1 MAPPPSRPQTQEP
14 SGGDGPASPQSRRIS
29 WRVVRLFRPYSSSV
43 IVVGL
48 LLVITAGIGVINPLL
63 IKVVFDSALFPP
75 AGGPNIDLLWM
86 VVGVMASVAV
96 AHGVLGVSQT
106 YMTHKVGQHVMRDLR
121 DTLYLHLQGMSL
133 RFFSS
138 TRTGEVQSRVSND
151 VAGVQTVVT
160 STVSDTISNSVILL
174 STLIAMLV
182 LSWQLTLVAIATVP
196 VFFVLTKFVGAQRR
210 AITARAQEAT
220 AEMTAIT
227 QETLSVSG
235 IMLSKLFG
243 RQGQEVAHFHG
254 QNQQLADLAV
264 RQQMVGYTFFAVV
277 MTFFTIAPAMIYLLS
292 GYILLGTGP
301 DGITAGVII
310 AFTTLQTRLYFPI
323 SRLLEV
329 SVELQS
335 SMALFERIF
344 AYLDMRQEII
354 DAPDAIDVDPAL
366 SPGRITFDNVMV
378 DYGLTAEERLAGKRL
393 EEKAEE
399 HHWVL
404 DGISFEVPPG
414 QLAAIVG
421 PSGAGKSTIAH
432 LIPRLYDVTEGR
444 VLIDRVD
451 VRDIRMESI
460 SRLIGFVTQESY
472 LFHASVR
479 DNLLYGKPDAT
490 QEEIEA
496 ATKAAYIHDRI
507 MELPTGY
514 ETIAG
519 ERGTHFSGGE
529 RQRLAIARVLLH
541 QPRILI
547 LDEATSALD
556 TTSERYVQAALQPLM
571 RGRTTLVIAHRLSTI
586 MAADVI
592 YVVDHGRIVEHGTH
606 GELLAR
612 GGLYSQ
618 LYTEQFESGLVEAR
632 CEDGIVMSNGQV
644 IPEDSAL
651 AKA

>member
-1 MAPPPSRPQTQEP
+1 MT
-14 SGGDGPASPQSRRIS
+14 
-29 WRVVRLFRPYSSSV
+29 F
-43 IVVGL
+43 VGL
-48 LLVITAGIGVINPLL
+48 LLLVTAGIGVINPLL

-75 AGGPNIDLLWM
+75 EGVPNLDLLWV

-96 AHGVLGVSQT
+96 AQAILGVSQT
-106 YMTHKVGQHVMRDLR
+106 YLTHRVGQHVMRDLR

-160 STVSDTISNSVILL
+160 STVSDTISNTVILL

-196 VFFVLTKFVGAQRR
+196 VFFVLTRFVGTRRR
-210 AITARAQEAT
+210 AITAKAQEAT

-243 RQGQEVAHFHG
+243 RQGQEVTHFHG

-277 MTFFTIAPAMIYLLS
+277 MSFFTISPALVYLLS
-292 GYILLGTGP
+292 GYLLLGTGP
-301 DGITAGVII
+301 GGITPGVII

-344 AYLDMRQEII
+344 GYLDMRQEIV
-354 DAPDAIDVDPAL
+354 DAPDAIDVDA
-366 SPGRITFDNVMV
+366 STSSGRITFDSVRV
-378 DYGLTAEERLAGKRL
+378 DYGLTPEELLAGKHPQ
-393 EEKAEE
+393 EDEKER
-399 HHWVL
+399 HWVL

-421 PSGAGKSTIAH
+421 PSGAGKSTIGH
-432 LIPRLYDVTEGR
+432 LIPRLYDVSEGR
-444 VLIDRVD
+444 VLVDGVD
-451 VRDIRMESI
+451 VRKIRLDSI
-460 SRLIGFVTQESY
+460 SRLVGFVTQESY

-490 QEEIEA
+490 QEEIEDA
-496 ATKAAYIHDRI
+496 AKAAYMHERI
-507 MELPTGY
+507 MELADGY
-514 ETIAG
+514 DTIAG
-519 ERGTHFSGGE
+519 ERGTHLSGGE
-529 RQRLAIARVLLH
+529 RQRIAIARVILH

-556 TTSERYVQAALQPLM
+556 TTSERYVQAALGPLM
-571 RGRTTLVIAHRLSTI
+571 LDRTTLVIAHRLSTI
-586 MAADVI
+586 MSADVI
-592 YVVDHGRIVEHGTH
+592 YVVDHGHIVEQGTH
-606 GELLAR
+606 QELLAR
-612 GGLYSQ
+612 HGLYAQ
-618 LYTEQFESGLVEAR
+618 LYAEQFDSGLVEAR
-632 CEDGIVMSNGQV
+632 CEDGIVMSSGQV
-644 IPEDSAL
+644 VPEEGAL
-651 AKA
+651 SKV

>member
-1 MAPPPSRPQTQEP
+1 M
-14 SGGDGPASPQSRRIS
+14 
-29 WRVVRLFRPYSSSV
+29 
-43 IVVGL
+43 
-48 LLVITAGIGVINPLL
+48 
-63 IKVVFDSALFPP
+63 
-75 AGGPNIDLLWM
+75 DLLW
-86 VVGVMASVAV
+86 VIVGVMAAVAV

-106 YMTHKVGQHVMRDLR
+106 YLTHRVGQHVMRDLR

-196 VFFVLTKFVGAQRR
+196 VFFVLTRFVGARRR
-210 AITARAQEAT
+210 AITAKAQEAT

-344 AYLDMRQEII
+344 GYLDMRQEI
-354 DAPDAIDVDPAL
+354 VDCPRRHRHRPA
-366 SPGRITFDNVMV
+366 T
-378 DYGLTAEERLAGKRL
+378 
-393 EEKAEE
+393 
-399 HHWVL
+399 
-404 DGISFEVPPG
+404 
-414 QLAAIVG
+414 
-421 PSGAGKSTIAH
+421 
-432 LIPRLYDVTEGR
+432 
-444 VLIDRVD
+444 
-451 VRDIRMESI
+451 
-460 SRLIGFVTQESY
+460 LIGQ
-472 LFHASVR
+472 
-479 DNLLYGKPDAT
+479 DNFRL
-490 QEEIEA
+490 
-496 ATKAAYIHDRI
+496 
-507 MELPTGY
+507 
-514 ETIAG
+514 
-519 ERGTHFSGGE
+519 
-529 RQRLAIARVLLH
+529 RQ
-541 QPRILI
+541 
-547 LDEATSALD
+547 
-556 TTSERYVQAALQPLM
+556 
-571 RGRTTLVIAHRLSTI
+571 
-586 MAADVI
+586 
-592 YVVDHGRIVEHGTH
+592 
-606 GELLAR
+606 
-612 GGLYSQ
+612 GGLWPDSRRKAGGQ
-618 LYTEQFESGLVEAR
+618 TLESAGRGASLGTGW
-632 CEDGIVMSNGQV
+632 DK
-644 IPEDSAL
+644 L
-651 AKA
+651 

>member
-1 MAPPPSRPQTQEP
+1 MALPQVHPKSPNPQDGHVAGNSPSRPIP
-14 SGGDGPASPQSRRIS
+14 
-29 WRVVRLFRPYSSSV
+29 WRVLALFRPYWLSV
-43 IVVGL
+43 TVVGL
-48 LLVITAGIGVINPLL
+48 LLVVTAGIGVINPLL

-75 AGGPNIDLLWM
+75 EGSPNVDLLW
-86 VVGVMASVAV
+86 VIVGVMAAVAV

-106 YMTHKVGQHVMRDLR
+106 YLTHRVGQHVMRDLR

-196 VFFVLTKFVGAQRR
+196 VFFVLTRFVGSRRR
-210 AITARAQEAT
+210 AITAKAQEAT

-254 QNQQLADLAV
+254 HNQQLADLAV

-344 AYLDMRQEII
+344 GYLDMRQEIVDASDAVDI
-354 DAPDAIDVDPAL
+354 DPQR
-366 SPGRITFDNVMV
+366 SSGRITFDSVRV
-378 DYGLTAEERLAGKRL
+378 DYGLTAEERLEGKHL
-393 EEKAEE
+393 GQQDEERR
-399 HHWVL
+399 WVL

-414 QLAAIVG
+414 QLVAIVG

-432 LIPRLYDVTEGR
+432 LIPRLYDVSDGH
-444 VLIDRVD
+444 VLIDGVD
-451 VRDIRMESI
+451 VRNIRLESI

-479 DNLLYGKPDAT
+479 DNLLYGRPDAT
-490 QEEIEA
+490 PEEIESA
-496 ATKAAYIHDRI
+496 AKAAYIHDRI
-507 MELPTGY
+507 MELEHGY
-514 ETIAG
+514 NTIAG

-529 RQRLAIARVLLH
+529 RQRLAIARVILH

-556 TTSERYVQAALQPLM
+556 TTSERYVQAALEPLM
-571 RGRTTLVIAHRLSTI
+571 RERTTLVIAHRLSTI
-586 MAADVI
+586 MAADMI
-592 YVVDHGRIVEHGTH
+592 YVVDRGKIVDCGTH
-606 GELLAR
+606 PDLLKK

-618 LYTEQFESGLVEAR
+618 LYAEQFDSGLVEAR
-632 CEDGIVMSNGQV
+632 CEDGVVMSSGKVLPDDAVLSNV
-644 IPEDSAL
+644 
-651 AKA
+651 

>member
-1 MAPPPSRPQTQEP
+1 MI
-14 SGGDGPASPQSRRIS
+14 SGLSGRGIF
-29 WRVVRLFRPYSSSV
+29 WRVAGLFRPYWRSV
-43 IVVGL
+43 AIVGVL
-48 LLVITAGIGVINPLL
+48 LLITASIGVVNPLL
-63 IKVVFDSALFPP
+63 IRVVFDTALFPSE
-75 AGGPNIDLLWM
+75 GGPDLELLW
-86 VVGVMASVAV
+86 VIVGVMAAVAV
-96 AHGVLGVSQT
+96 ANGVFGVSQT
-106 YMTHKVGQHVMRDLR
+106 YQTHRVGQHVMRDLR
-121 DTLYLHLQGMSL
+121 DTLYRHLQGMSM

-182 LSWQLTLVAIATVP
+182 LSWQLTLVAVATVP
-196 VFFVLTKFVGAQRR
+196 VFFVLTRFVGARRR
-210 AITARAQEAT
+210 AITAKAQEAT
-220 AEMTAIT
+220 AEMTVIT

-254 QNQQLADLAV
+254 HNQQLADLAV

-277 MTFFTIAPAMIYLLS
+277 MTFFTIAPALIYLIS
-292 GYILLGTGP
+292 GYLLLGTGEG
-301 DGITAGVII
+301 GITAGVII

-344 AYLDMRQEII
+344 GYLDMQQEIV
-354 DAPDAIDVDPAL
+354 DAPDAIDVDPQRA
-366 SPGRITFDNVMV
+366 SGVITFDSVRV
-378 DYGLTAEERLAGKRL
+378 DYGLTAEERLAGRRL
-393 EEKAEE
+393 EVDAER
-399 HHWVL
+399 HWIL
-404 DGISFEVPPG
+404 DDVSFEVPSG

-421 PSGAGKSTIAH
+421 PSGAGKSTIAY
-432 LIPRLYDVTEGR
+432 LIPRLYDVSDGR
-444 VLIDRVD
+444 VLIDSVD
-451 VRDIRMESI
+451 VRKIRLESI

-472 LFHASVR
+472 LFHASLR

-507 MELPTGY
+507 MELDDGY
-514 ETIAG
+514 DTIAG
-519 ERGTHFSGGE
+519 ERGTRLSGGE
-529 RQRLAIARVLLH
+529 RQRVAIARVILH

-556 TTSERYVQAALQPLM
+556 TTSERYVQAALQPLIKE
-571 RGRTTLVIAHRLSTI
+571 RTTLVIAHRLSTI

-592 YVVDHGRIVEHGTH
+592 YAMDHGRIVEHGTH
-606 GELLAR
+606 RELLAR
-612 GGLYSQ
+612 GGLYAQ
-618 LYTEQFESGLVEAR
+618 LYAEQFDSGLVEAR
-632 CEDGIVMSNGQV
+632 CEDGIVMSSGQV
-644 IPEDSAL
+644 IPEESVL
-651 AKA
+651 ANAGV

>member
-1 MAPPPSRPQTQEP
+1 MNTALPPRSRSIP
-14 SGGDGPASPQSRRIS
+14 
-29 WRVVRLFRPYSSSV
+29 WRVLSLFRPYWFSV
-43 IVVGL
+43 TVVVL
-48 LLVITAGIGVINPLL
+48 LLVVTAGIGVINPLL

-75 AGGPNIDLLWM
+75 EGGPDVNLLWV
-86 VVGVMASVAV
+86 VVGVMAAVAV
-96 AHGVLGVSQT
+96 AHGVLGVAQT
-106 YMTHKVGQHVMRDLR
+106 YLTHKVGQHVMRDLR

-174 STLIAMLV
+174 STLIAMVV
-182 LSWQLTLVAIATVP
+182 LSWQLTLVAVATVP
-196 VFFVLTKFVGAQRR
+196 VFFVLTRFVGARRR
-210 AITARAQEAT
+210 AITAKAQEAT

-254 QNQQLADLAV
+254 HNQHLADLAV

-329 SVELQS
+329 SVEIQS

-344 AYLDMRQEII
+344 GYLDMRQEIV
-354 DAPDAIDVDPAL
+354 DAPDAIDVEPRHSA
-366 SPGRITFDNVMV
+366 GRITFDAVRV
-378 DYGLTAEERLAGKRL
+378 DYGLTAEERLAGRRL
-393 EEKAEE
+393 GQERERRWA
-399 HHWVL
+399 L

-432 LIPRLYDVTEGR
+432 LIPRLYDVSEGC
-444 VLIDRVD
+444 VLIDGVD
-451 VRDIRMESI
+451 VRKIRLESI

-490 QEEIEA
+490 QGEIEA
-496 ATKAAYIHDRI
+496 ATRAAYIHDRI
-507 MELPTGY
+507 MELPNGY
-514 ETIAG
+514 DTVAG
-519 ERGTHFSGGE
+519 ERGAHFSGGE
-529 RQRLAIARVLLH
+529 RQRLAIARVILH

-571 RGRTTLVIAHRLSTI
+571 RERTTLVIAHRLSTI

-592 YVVDHGRIVEHGTH
+592 YVVDHGRIVEDGTH
-606 GELLAR
+606 GSLLAR
-612 GGLYSQ
+612 GGLYAQ
-618 LYTEQFESGLVEAR
+618 LYAEQFGGGLVEAR
-632 CEDGIVMSNGQV
+632 CEDGVIMSSGQV
-644 IPEDSAL
+644 IAEEGVL